1 MGKIALIIGFV
12 LLVIWLAPL
21 ASIWSINT
29 LFGTT
34 IPFTFDT
41 WAASLILGGVV
52 SGQSFLSLKA
62 K

>member
-1 MGKIALIIGFV
+1 MVRIVALIAFA

-21 ASIWSINT
+21 ASIWSVNT

-41 WAASLILGGVV
+41 WCAALILGSVV
-52 SGQSFLSLKA
+52 SGQSLLSFKA
-62 K
+62 

>member
-1 MGKIALIIGFV
+1 MSKFALIVGFI
-12 LLVIWLAPL
+12 LLVMWLAPL

-41 WAASLILGGVV
+41 WAASLILGSVV
-52 SGQSFLSLKA
+52 GGQNFLSFKA

>member
-1 MGKIALIIGFV
+1 MLKIVLIVIFV
-12 LLVIWLAPL
+12 GLVIWLAPL

>member
-1 MGKIALIIGFV
+1 MAKIALIIGFV

-41 WAASLILGGVV
+41 WAAAFILGGVV
-52 SGQSFLSLKA
+52 SGQSFLSFKA